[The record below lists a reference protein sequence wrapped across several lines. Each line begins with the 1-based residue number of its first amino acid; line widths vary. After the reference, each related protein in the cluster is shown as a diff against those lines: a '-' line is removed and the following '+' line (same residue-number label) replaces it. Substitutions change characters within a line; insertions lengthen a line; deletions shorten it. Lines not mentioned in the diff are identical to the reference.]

1 MARAWAWAWAGAGAW
16 AGKKW
21 RISDFVD
28 FVMGM
33 EQALEEG
40 ESVFPKIAVG
50 NCVLVECSQ
59 RWYIGRVCE
68 RNSMSFSLEL
78 AGAAGQIGDLG
89 QFLDGVITA
98 DTDISPTPDQD
109 ISFADVCSV
118 YLLTEGKLLALR
130 RRTHARKPARTDL
143 PN

>member
-1 MARAWAWAWAGAGAW
+1 MAGAW
-16 AGKKW
+16 AGAW
-21 RISDFVD
+21 AGGNRRISDFID

-33 EQALEEG
+33 EQALEED
-40 ESVFPKIAVG
+40 ENVFPKIAVG

-78 AGAAGQIGDLG
+78 AGAVGQIGDLG
-89 QFLDGVITA
+89 EFLDGVITA